1 MGLPGEAIG
10 GLQNSSRL
18 SKPNLSSSGSREG
31 AGGVSQLHRRRSCI
45 EASGCLGQCGNGPM
59 VLVLPETVWYGAV
72 QPKEVP
78 AVIDRHLRQ
87 GQPVRSM
94 LYRKFHAQ

>member
-1 MGLPGEAIG
+1 
-10 GLQNSSRL
+10 
-18 SKPNLSSSGSREG
+18 
-31 AGGVSQLHRRRSCI
+31 
-45 EASGCLGQCGNGPM
+45 M
-59 VLVLPETVWYGAV
+59 VLVLPETIWYGAV

-78 AVIDRHLRQ
+78 AVVDRHLRQ

>member
-1 MGLPGEAIG
+1 MVCKTVLVC
-10 GLQNSSRL
+10 QNRTC
-18 SKPNLSSSGSREG
+18 RRQG
-31 AGGVSQLHRRRSCI
+31 AAKVLAVFRNCIDTEVAI
-45 EASGCLGQCGNGPM
+45 EASGCLGQCGNGTM
-59 VLVLPETVWYGAV
+59 VMVLPETVWYGAV